1 MSFFQPPKGFVNILD
16 EVVIYNDPY
25 GVVLVIG
32 AWNYPL
38 QLLLLPMAGAI
49 AAGNTVIVKPSE
61 LSVACSN
68 FVVENLPKYLDNVSI
83 LYSIHH
89 IFRLVIHA

>member
-1 MSFFQPPKGFVNILD
+1 MNILD

-25 GVVLVIG
+25 GVALVIG

-49 AAGNTVIVKPSE
+49 AAGNAVVVKPSE
-61 LSVACSN
+61 VAVACAR
-68 FVVENLPKYLDNVSI
+68 FVADMLPKYLDNVS
-83 LYSIHH
+83 
-89 IFRLVIHA
+89 VIIS